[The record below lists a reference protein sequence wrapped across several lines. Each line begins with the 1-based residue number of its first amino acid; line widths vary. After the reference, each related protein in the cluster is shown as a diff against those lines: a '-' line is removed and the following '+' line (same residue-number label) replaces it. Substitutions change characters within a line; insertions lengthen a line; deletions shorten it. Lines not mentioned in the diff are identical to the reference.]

1 MACETQLISQLAPDH
16 PHNAHHDRFAE
27 HQAMQLHHE
36 YIAQVLL
43 HRHAQLE
50 GSRHLLPF

>member
-1 MACETQLISQLAPDH
+1 MACETQLISQPAPHH
-16 PHNAHHDRFAE
+16 PHNARHDRFAE